1 MLAAGSTLADR
12 FELQRR
18 LGAGGMGEVYEALDR
33 ATGELVALKT
43 LAYADGDTLL
53 RFKREFRSLQ
63 STSHPNLVS
72 LRELIR
78 AGDRWFFTMELVR
91 GRHLLEHV
99 GRDPERLRAVLPQL
113 VRGLRVLHDAGMI
126 HRDVKPP
133 NVMVTDEGRVIVL
146 DFGLITTIDPARQ
159 STEGRAIGTIEY
171 MAPEQAVGRKVSAA
185 ADWYAV
191 GVMMFEA
198 LTGRVPYEGHAL
210 QILVNKQQVEAPAPR
225 TLAPDAPEDL
235 AALCQELLRIDPDAR
250 PTGAE
255 IARRLGGDEP
265 ADDAGAQRPRRSSGR
280 SVFVGRDRE
289 VAALRASFARA
300 RDRPLVHLV
309 IGESGIGKS
318 ELVARFVRL
327 VEDEDPQL
335 LALHGRCYERESVP
349 YKALDAVVDGV
360 AAFLDRL
367 EPAALAAVLPARPAT
382 LVRMFPVFVRVA
394 AIASARAATDAG
406 DPQEQRRRVFASLRD
421 LFGAIC
427 AFRRVLIT
435 IDDLQWADTD
445 SFLLLRELLRG
456 ADAPPILVIATVRTS
471 GDATAIAQLEERLAG
486 LPLTQT
492 ELGPLSDDES
502 RQLAER
508 LVPGAAARIDVPRV
522 AREAA
527 GHPMFLQEM
536 LRHLGTGA
544 ATATLDDALW
554 ARVALLAADE
564 RALLEL
570 ICLAGAPIAFDVAS
584 AASRLDGTQLTRA
597 VSALRGAG
605 LARETQRGRGLA
617 LEPYHDR
624 VREAVSGRL
633 AHDRQLQLH
642 AQLAL
647 ALERSVGPR
656 DPQLLL
662 HHFRL
667 AELPERAAGY
677 AEEAAERSLHAHA
690 FDQAAARWR
699 DALELV
705 PRAPADRRRVQIRL
719 GEALIAAGRGAEA
732 AEIYLAASDGADRAT
747 RLMCHRFVAEQL
759 LISGRIERGVAS
771 LREVLREVG
780 VDAPASPRAVLFS
793 LLRSRTRLRLRGL
806 GFKPRDRHEISDADV
821 LRLDVLGVAATGLSI
836 VDTIR
841 GADFQT
847 RQLLLALASGHRPH
861 IVRALVM
868 EASYVA
874 TRGDHVRAES
884 LFKRAKEIAGEVADP
899 YLQGLIAGT
908 QGIATYLTGDAPRA
922 LQMLGA
928 GEKVLRQV
936 PGANWELDSLKLFTL
951 FVMRIVG
958 DFAAVRRRYDRYAVE
973 AEQCGDL
980 YLASTMRRACVPM
993 WLAEDDPAGAE
1004 ADLARA
1010 TWVPAGEGY
1019 HVQHFHELVGWGELA
1034 LYSDRPDDPRLAP
1047 GFARLD
1053 KSLMVRVAAIRSQAS
1068 YLRGRLAAHVGDR
1081 RSVERHARELDRI
1094 GTAIAA
1100 VWAQLLRA
1108 AAAHLRADRDALIK
1122 TLVAADQAA
1131 RAAGMLLSAASARW
1145 QLAILRADP
1154 AAQAEARA
1162 AMTALGVRAPAKLAA
1177 MLIPLAPRS

>member
-1 MLAAGSTLADR
+1 MITAGRTLADR

-18 LGAGGMGEVYEALDR
+18 IGAGGMGEVYEALDR
-33 ATGELVALKT
+33 ATGEVVALKT
-43 LAYADGDTLL
+43 LAYADGDTLM

-72 LRELIR
+72 LRELICDD
-78 AGDRWFFTMELVR
+78 DRWFFTMELVR
-91 GRHLLEHV
+91 GRHLLEYV
-99 GRDPERLRAVLPQL
+99 ERDPARLRAVLPQL
-113 VRGLRVLHDAGMI
+113 VHALRVLHDAGMI

-133 NVMVTDEGRVIVL
+133 NVMVTDAGRVIVL
-146 DFGLITTIDPARQ
+146 DFGLITSVDQTRQ

-171 MAPEQAVGRKVSAA
+171 MAPEQALGRKIGPA

-198 LTGRVPYEGHAL
+198 LTGKVPYEGHAL
-210 QILVNKQQVEAPAPR
+210 EILVAKQQVEARSPR
-225 TLAPDAPEDL
+225 ALVPDAPLDL
-235 AALCQELLRIDPDAR
+235 ATLCQELLRIDPEAR
-250 PTGAE
+250 PAGAE
-255 IARRLGGDEP
+255 IARRLGE
-265 ADDAGAQRPRRSSGR
+265 DDAEVEVPRARRSSAR
-280 SVFVGRDRE
+280 TVFVGREPE
-289 VAALRASFARA
+289 VLALRASFTRARA
-300 RDRPLVHLV
+300 RPLVHLV
-309 IGESGIGKS
+309 VGESGIGKS

-327 VEDEDPQL
+327 AEDEDPQL

-360 AAFLDRL
+360 AAFLDHL
-367 EPAALAAVLPARPAT
+367 APAELAAILPPRPAT
-382 LVRMFPVFVRVA
+382 LVRMFPVFVRVG

-406 DPQEQRRRVFASLRD
+406 DPQEQRRRVFAALRE
-421 LFGAIC
+421 LFVAIT
-427 AFRRVLIT
+427 ATRPVVIT

-456 ADAPPILVIATVRTS
+456 PDAPPLLVVATVRTS
-471 GDATAIAQLEERLAG
+471 ADALSVAQIAERLVGIA
-486 LPLTQT
+486 LTQT
-492 ELGPLSDDES
+492 ALGPLSDDES
-502 RQLAER
+502 QRLAER
-508 LVPGAAARIDVPRV
+508 LAPGVTARVDISRV
-522 AREAA
+522 AREAG

-536 LRHLGTGA
+536 LRHIDTGA
-544 ATATLDDALW
+544 PTATLDDALW
-554 ARVALLAADE
+554 ARVALLHAEE

-570 ICLAGAPIAFDVAS
+570 ICLAGAPIALDVAS

-597 VSALRGAG
+597 VAALRAAS

-633 AHDRQLQLH
+633 SPDRQVQLH

-647 ALERSVGPR
+647 ALERSAGPR

-699 DALELV
+699 DALDLI
-705 PRAPADRRRVQIRL
+705 PRAPGDRRRVLIRL

-732 AEIYLAASDGADRAT
+732 AEAFLAASEGADRAT
-747 RLMCHRFVAEQL
+747 RLMCHRHVAEQL

-771 LREVLREVG
+771 LRAVLREVG
-780 VDAPASPRAVLFS
+780 VNVPGSPRAVLLS
-793 LLRSRTRLRLRGL
+793 LIQSRIKLRLRGL
-806 GFKPRDRHEISDADV
+806 RFTPRDRSEISDADV

-841 GADFQT
+841 GSDFQT

-874 TRGDHVRAES
+874 TRGDHARAQY
-884 LFKRAKEIAGEVADP
+884 LFGRAREVAGEVTDP
-899 YLQGLIAGT
+899 YLAGLIAGT
-908 QGIATYLTGDAPRA
+908 SGIATYLTGDVLKA
-922 LQMLGA
+922 LALLGE
-928 GEKVLRQV
+928 GEKHLRQV
-936 PGANWELDSLKLFTL
+936 PGTSWELDSLKLFTL
-951 FVMRIVG
+951 FVMRCIG

-993 WLAEDDPAGAE
+993 WIAEDDPDGAE

-1019 HVQHFHELVGWGELA
+1019 HVQHFHELAGICELA
-1034 LYSDRPDDPRLAP
+1034 LYRGVEDPRLEP

-1053 KSLMVRVAAIRSQAS
+1053 KSLLVRVDAIRTQTE
-1068 YLRGRLAAHVGDR
+1068 YLRGRLAARRGDR
-1081 RSVERHARELDRI
+1081 RAVERHARELERVATPI
-1094 GTAIAA
+1094 SK
-1100 VWAQLLRA
+1100 VWAWMLRA
-1108 AAAHLRADRDALIK
+1108 VAAHLRDDRDALIAA
-1122 TLVAADQAA
+1122 LVAADEAG
-1131 RAAGMLLSAASARW
+1131 RAGGLALSAATSRW
-1145 QLAILRADP
+1145 RLAVLRQD
-1154 AAQAEARA
+1154 AAAEAEA
-1162 AMTALGVRAPAKLAA
+1162 ASAMAALGVRAPAKVAA
-1177 MLIPLAPRS
+1177 MLLPLGARP